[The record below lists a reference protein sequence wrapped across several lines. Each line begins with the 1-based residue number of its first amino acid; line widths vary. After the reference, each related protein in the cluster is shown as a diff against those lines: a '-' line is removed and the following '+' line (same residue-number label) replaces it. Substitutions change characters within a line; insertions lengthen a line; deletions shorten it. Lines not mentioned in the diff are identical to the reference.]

1 VDGYRFVLKGG
12 REIAVCAPPI
22 ADDQHS
28 DRSPER
34 RVARADPVRTVGD
47 GNAEP
52 DHRNGISRRRSL
64 AGQVTFRQRIS
75 PVFRLTT

>member
-34 RVARADPVRTVGD
+34 RVACADPVRNVD
-47 GNAEP
+47 GNAAP
-52 DHRNGISRRRSL
+52 DHRNGIARRRSL